1 MGRVSDKQ
9 SHYILHQA
17 YKTKQVCLYES
28 SADSLLYQEMLTFKA
43 THTSPHT
50 TTRLQLPSEDSDY
63 EYMTEGG
70 EHYDGDS
77 ESSYFTEED
86 NDRESSSSPFQILH
100 SAKRGVVSDDM
111 LDDVE
116 VGYFSTRRVT
126 SPNEDRPTSKLSYV
140 SSLHMCYSYS
150 YCGITL
156 SVYTLSL

>member
-43 THTSPHT
+43 THTSPHAT
-50 TTRLQLPSEDSDY
+50 TGLQLPSEEDSDY
-63 EYMTEGG
+63 ECMTGG

-86 NDRESSSSPFQILH
+86 NHRESSSSPFQILN
-100 SAKRGVVSDDM
+100 SAKGGVVSDDM

-116 VGYFSTRRVT
+116 VGYFSTRSVS